1 MNAINPTKKSVELS
15 NIIKRFGDFTA
26 VNNVN
31 INIAAGEFCSLLGP
45 SGSGKTTLLKIIAGY
60 ETPTEG
66 LVKIDGSDVGHV
78 PVAKRNIGMVF
89 QNYALFPHMTVAKN
103 IAFPLEMRKLSKAEI
118 SERVQSTLDLVGLSE
133 LGERYPRELSG
144 GQQQRVAVARAL
156 VFEPDILLMD
166 EPLGALD
173 KNMRQAMQYEL
184 KQLHQRIGVTIIYV
198 THDQEEALYLSD
210 RVVVFNEG
218 SVAQEGAPEMLYNTP
233 RSAFVADFLG
243 ECNIIPATK
252 DNKGA
257 KLESGLTL
265 NLPEGSEEI
274 PFIKIGI
281 RPERISIRDAALAC
295 ENNFVALI
303 EEVHFLGQGYKVIA
317 KAENYRWS
325 IVTQNKLSFPNLK
338 IDDNISI
345 GFNAED
351 IIQIIE

>member
-1 MNAINPTKKSVELS
+1 MIAISPTKKSVELY

-26 VNNVN
+26 VNKVN
-31 INIAAGEFCSLLGP
+31 ISIPAGQFCSLLGP

-66 LVKIDGSDVGHV
+66 LVKIDGNDVGHV
-78 PVAKRNIGMVF
+78 PVAQRNIGMVF
-89 QNYALFPHMTVAKN
+89 QNYALFPHMTVKKN
-103 IAFPLEMRKLSKAEI
+103 IAFPLEMRKLSKRVIA
-118 SERVQSTLDLVGLSE
+118 ERVQSTLDLVGLGGLSD
-133 LGERYPRELSG
+133 RYPRELSG

-184 KQLHQRIGVTIIYV
+184 KQLHQRIGITIIYV

-210 RVVVFNEG
+210 RVFVFNEG
-218 SVAQEGAPEMLYNTP
+218 CVAQEGVPEMLYNTP

-243 ECNIIPATK
+243 ECNIIPAIK

-265 NLPEGSEEI
+265 ILSEGNEEI

-281 RPERISIRDAALAC
+281 RPERISIGDAALAC

-303 EEVHFLGQGYKVIA
+303 EEVHFLGQSYKVIA
-317 KAENYRWS
+317 KAEKYRWT
-325 IVTQNKLSFPNLK
+325 IVAQNKLSFSNLK
-338 IDDNISI
+338 VGDKISI

-351 IIQIIE
+351 IIEIIE